1 MDRSKRLI
9 IREIRSEDFG
19 ALMELYTHLHEH
31 GIPAEDDNTSTLW
44 KRIVEDKDYHIL
56 VAELDGMIVSSC
68 TCVIIPNLTR
78 NQHPYAFVE
87 NVVTHLD
94 YRKQGL
100 ASACLERA
108 KQIAAEEGC
117 YKMMLMTGSKEE
129 STLRFYEANG
139 YNRKDKT
146 AFVQWINI

>member
-1 MDRSKRLI
+1 MV
-9 IREIRSEDFG
+9 IREINIDDRDG
-19 ALMELYTHLHEH
+19 LLELYTHLHED
-31 GIPAEDDNTSTLW
+31 GIPAVDEKLDALW
-44 KRIVEDKDYHIL
+44 KRIVADEDYHII
-56 VAELDGMIVSSC
+56 VAEADGKIVSSC

-78 NQHPYAFVE
+78 KQSPYAFVE
-87 NVVTHLD
+87 NVVTHSD

-117 YKMMLMTGSKEE
+117 YKMMLLTGSKEE
-129 STLRFYEANG
+129 STLRFYEAAG

-146 AFVQWINI
+146 AFIQWI